1 MPDLAAVI
9 RQAEKLRELTQPK
22 SPSPRKD
29 KGEGL
34 ITSSPARDLIRYE
47 VVMTAAQLRQIEE
60 LLSRLRGEVMTPE
73 DLAQYLQISVARS
86 GEIPGTKIG
95 RKWRFKKSQ
104 IDCWL
109 EDNAAT
115 ARKDATK

>member
-1 MPDLAAVI
+1 M
-9 RQAEKLRELTQPK
+9 
-22 SPSPRKD
+22 
-29 KGEGL
+29 
-34 ITSSPARDLIRYE
+34 
-47 VVMTAAQLRQIEE
+47 
-60 LLSRLRGEVMTPE
+60 
-73 DLAQYLQISVARS
+73 ARS